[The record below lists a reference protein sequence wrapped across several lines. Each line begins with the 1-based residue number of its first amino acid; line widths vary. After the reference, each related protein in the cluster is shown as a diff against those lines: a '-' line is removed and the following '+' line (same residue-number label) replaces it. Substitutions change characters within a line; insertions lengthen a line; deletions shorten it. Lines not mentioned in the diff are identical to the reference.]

1 MHPLTQVENFTVS
14 FSDGRALCCLLHHYH
29 PALLPLDRIHFHTS
43 QSLQEAAERAEEGA
57 ADSEDELSQDWGAGP
72 FGGLCS
78 IVCVCVCMCVCVC
91 VGGWVG
97 GISRVQIDTLGSA
110 GDF

>member
-1 MHPLTQVENFTVS
+1 MTVRQFIKEEQGEGVTEGGVPLLTQVENFTVS

-78 IVCVCVCMCVCVC
+78 IVCVCGVRM
-91 VGGWVG
+91 
-97 GISRVQIDTLGSA
+97 
-110 GDF
+110 